1 MRNNHGTLKKWVS
14 KFGDPIFINALN
26 GPIIVTGRPDLIET
40 IFNADPASYET
51 FAKNTLQPI
60 LGAGSMLQLRFCGV
74 FHRIHISD
82 LTMETESERLR
93 SLLCCMANYN
103 LRSLDWFLIVIS

>member
-1 MRNNHGTLKKWVS
+1 MNQSDIRLPPGPTGKWLPTLSFMRNNHGTLKKWVS

-60 LGAGSMLQLRFCGV
+60 LGAGSMLQLDGAV
-74 FHRIHISD
+74 FFIVFIS
-82 LTMETESERLR
+82 
-93 SLLCCMANYN
+93 
-103 LRSLDWFLIVIS
+103 LI